1 MNYTGN
7 EDLRDAIAALSND
20 MYEMHRRLSEM
31 VSVYFWNSEG
41 LAVRLAG
48 QILRD
53 AHDRYAE
60 IYRTINELDHH
71 FKD

>member
-7 EDLRDAIAALSND
+7 EDLRAAIAALSND
-20 MYEMHRRLSEM
+20 MCELHIQLRELSR
-31 VSVYFWNSEG
+31 VYFWKSEV
-41 LAVRLAG
+41 LTERLAG

-53 AHDRYAE
+53 AHERYFEVYKA
-60 IYRTINELDHH
+60 INELDYH

>member
-7 EDLRDAIAALSND
+7 EDLRVAIAALSND
-20 MYEMHRRLSEM
+20 MYEMHQRLSEM
-31 VSVYFWNSEG
+31 VSVYFWNSEV
-41 LAVRLAG
+41 LAERLVG

-53 AHDRYAE
+53 AHDRYTE
-60 IYRTINELDHH
+60 IYRAINELDHH